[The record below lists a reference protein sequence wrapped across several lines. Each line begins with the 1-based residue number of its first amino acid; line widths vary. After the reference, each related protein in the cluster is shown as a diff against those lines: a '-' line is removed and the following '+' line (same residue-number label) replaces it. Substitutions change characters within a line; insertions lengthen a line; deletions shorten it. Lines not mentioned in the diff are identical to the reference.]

1 MLNEYYASYHM
12 HDVTLYKCI
21 MVCIRYTSYLTCDKC
36 ISGLYHVKK
45 LPVING
51 YQYCIRNM

>member
-36 ISGLYHVKK
+36 ISELYHVKK
-45 LPVING
+45 LTVING
-51 YQYCIRNM
+51 Y